1 MHSDIPLTWYIVDIA
16 VNTVFSVV
24 AIIGNTFII
33 VAFWKLSFLQV
44 HSVLKAF
51 LFTLALADFGAGAI
65 VNEQAGWFLTDDRD
79 DIPCLRSGRWYCVL
93 VKKKR
98 FVTLLILLWL
108 LTIAG
113 MSLPLWNHNSYN
125 AFANAV
131 LTLFLILTTAPYLEI
146 YPSLKQQNGR

>member
-1 MHSDIPLTWYIVDIA
+1 
-16 VNTVFSVV
+16 
-24 AIIGNTFII
+24 
-33 VAFWKLSFLQV
+33 V

-65 VNEQAGWFLTDDRD
+65 VNEQA
-79 DIPCLRSGRWYCVL
+79 

-131 LTLFLILTTAPYLEI
+131 LTLFLILMTAPYLEI